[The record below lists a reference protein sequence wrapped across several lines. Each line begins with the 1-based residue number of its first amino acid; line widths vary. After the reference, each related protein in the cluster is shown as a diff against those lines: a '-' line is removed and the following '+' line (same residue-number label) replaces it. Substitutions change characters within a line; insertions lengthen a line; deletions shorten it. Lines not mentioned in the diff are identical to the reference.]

1 MWKAVESR
9 RRFRLTY
16 VNVLKAVSIMHCGGT
31 GSNFVCLCHFP
42 QSEIDFRNRGD
53 NFLIEITWRDV
64 LCKHPRRLAKKEPQ
78 ITYAK
83 RRYQPRREALYVFW
97 VI

>member
-1 MWKAVESR
+1 M
-9 RRFRLTY
+9 TY
-16 VNVLKAVSIMHCGGT
+16 VNVLEAVAIMHWENLGRI
-31 GSNFVCLCHFP
+31 SSFSRK
-42 QSEIDFRNRGD
+42 SEIDFRNRGD

-83 RRYQPRREALYVFW
+83 RRYQQRRGALYVFW